1 MREDNKR
8 WLISRM
14 KTSGSK
20 RERVKNGN
28 YADERHLTK
37 NADPENLP
45 QHEAIKSTRSFYNG
59 KINYGLLVRF
69 LRGQTGNDWDM
80 IYSEIISRIPT
91 KLLDYKEMIFWF
103 VADKVEFIDGRPW
116 NKKTQQFIWTGGNY
130 KSAHHTAIKTEPE
143 LREFYVDPNTN
154 TLVRIQQKS
163 FKRLIKKKRLTF
175 AKFLPFIY
183 AQTFARGWHTMKCKS
198 RFTLSWLPQRDLNS
212 FEDQRAGRRND
223 YTDQVQ
229 SRR

>member
-20 RERVKNGN
+20 RDHLFNGN
-28 YADERHLTK
+28 YSDERHLQK
-37 NADPENLP
+37 NHDFEDLP
-45 QHEAIKSTRSFYNG
+45 THESIKQTQMFYNG

-69 LRGQTGNDWDM
+69 LRGQVGNDWDE

-116 NKKTQQFIWTGGNY
+116 NKKSQQFIWTGEEM
-130 KSAHHTAIKTEPE
+130 KSVHWTQIKTQPQ
-143 LREFYVDPNTN
+143 RIEFYVHPETN
-154 TLVRIQQKS
+154 K
-163 FKRLIKKKRLTF
+163 LI
-175 AKFLPFIY
+175 
-183 AQTFARGWHTMKCKS
+183 
-198 RFTLSWLPQRDLNS
+198 
-212 FEDQRAGRRND
+212 
-223 YTDQVQ
+223 
-229 SRR
+229 